1 MKELLTN
8 SVFFGVMV
16 SILTYELGMF
26 LKRKLKLAI
35 FNPLLISIAAVIV
48 CLLAFNIDYDSYNA
62 GAKYIS
68 YLLTPATVCLAVPLY
83 EQVELLKKNAK
94 AIFAGILS
102 GVLTSI
108 LCVLAG
114 CAIFGLSHEE
124 YVTLLPK
131 SITTAI
137 GMGVSEEL
145 GGIVTITV
153 AVIIITGVFGNM
165 MAEFVCKVF
174 RIQEPV
180 AKGIAIGSAAHAVG
194 TAKAMEMGDIEG
206 AMSSL
211 SIAVAGLMTVVA
223 APLFAGKGEGA
234 MIITVGRECGSGGH
248 AIGEALAAH
257 YGIRCYDRH
266 ILVSEAKARGM
277 YDELENFFSEKPMDS
292 LLYSIAINNMEKRN
306 ATVLKQFHELI
317 TENSFVLIGRCGN
330 YIYKNDE
337 DVTTLFIHSDMDS
350 KIERTMHKQNMD
362 RIKAKELI
370 EYVDSKREAFHKR
383 YTDETWGDA
392 RNYQLTVNSSVLGVE
407 QTAEQIIAFIDKK
420 HR

>member
-48 CLLAFNIDYDSYNA
+48 CLLAFNIDNDSYNA
-62 GAKYIS
+62 GAKFFS
-68 YLLTPATVCLAVPLY
+68 YLLTPASVCLAVPLF

-114 CAIFGLSHEE
+114 CVIFGLSHEQ

-131 SITTAI
+131 SFTTAI

-223 APLFAGKGEGA
+223 APLFA
-234 MIITVGRECGSGGH
+234 
-248 AIGEALAAH
+248 AIL
-257 YGIRCYDRH
+257 
-266 ILVSEAKARGM
+266 
-277 YDELENFFSEKPMDS
+277 
-292 LLYSIAINNMEKRN
+292 
-306 ATVLKQFHELI
+306 
-317 TENSFVLIGRCGN
+317 
-330 YIYKNDE
+330 
-337 DVTTLFIHSDMDS
+337 
-350 KIERTMHKQNMD
+350 
-362 RIKAKELI
+362 
-370 EYVDSKREAFHKR
+370 
-383 YTDETWGDA
+383 
-392 RNYQLTVNSSVLGVE
+392 
-407 QTAEQIIAFIDKK
+407 
-420 HR
+420 